1 MMKKKYIMPETE
13 VYLVSSVEAVMLA
26 TSDTDA
32 NDSTIFSKDTGGST
46 SNMWE
51 YMDNDD

>member
-1 MMKKKYIMPETE
+1 MKKKYIMPEIE
-13 VYLVSSVEAVMLA
+13 VYLVNSVEAVMLS

-32 NDSTIFSKDTGGST
+32 DKSEIFSKDNGG